1 MAHHGNNPDNFIGN
15 KGDYL
20 DVANPEKLMKTFMRP
35 PSTPN
40 LGATGNFP
48 EPKITD
54 DDEGE
59 IRIGITEKDGVVVID
74 FGKLVSWIGFTK
86 EQAKEI
92 GETLIRRAN
101 E

>member
-1 MAHHGNNPDNFIGN
+1 MAHHGQNPKNFEGF
-15 KGDYL
+15 KGDYF
-20 DVANPEKLMKTFMRP
+20 DVKDPSELLKKFMRP
-35 PSTPN
+35 PATPN

-74 FGKLVSWIGFTK
+74 FGKLISWIGFTK
-86 EQAKEI
+86 EQAKQI
-92 GETLIRRAN
+92 GQLLIDRAK
-101 E
+101 